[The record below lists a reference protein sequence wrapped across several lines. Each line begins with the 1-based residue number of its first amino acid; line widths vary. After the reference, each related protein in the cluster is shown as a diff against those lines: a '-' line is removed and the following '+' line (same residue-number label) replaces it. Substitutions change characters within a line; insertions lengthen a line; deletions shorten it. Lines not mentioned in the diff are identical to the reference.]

1 MRSFAIQPG
10 ALALSLLAISG
21 CQTVG
26 GPGVSSYFDCGGGER
41 IQVTYGRGGGA
52 ALRINNA
59 RPILLKSVQGVGGS
73 NFEGFGY
80 RLSVMGDTATWSGL
94 TREAPHQCRRVAVPR

>member
-1 MRSFAIQPG
+1 MRAIII
-10 ALALSLLAISG
+10 LAAATLPLAA

-26 GPGVSSYFDCGGGER
+26 GPGVSSYFACQTGET
-41 IQVTYGRGGGA
+41 IKVTYGKGGGA
-52 ALRINNA
+52 ALQIGTG
-59 RPILLKSVQGVGGS
+59 RPIFLTSVQGTGGS

-94 TREAPHQCRRVAVPR
+94 TREAPHQCSRVAVPR

>member
-1 MRSFAIQPG
+1 MRVQSFAG
-10 ALALSLLAISG
+10 VAALLLAS

-26 GPGVSSYFDCGGGER
+26 GPGASSYFSCSTGET
-41 IQVTYGRGGGA
+41 IKVTYGRGGA
-52 ALRINNA
+52 ALQIGRD
-59 RPILLKSVQGVGGS
+59 RPILLRSVQGAGGT

>member
-1 MRSFAIQPG
+1 MR
-10 ALALSLLAISG
+10 LAITVSLAILTLAA

-26 GPGVSSYFDCGGGER
+26 GPGVSSYFACRPDGT
-41 IQVTYGRGGGA
+41 IKVTYGKGGGA
-52 ALRINNA
+52 ALQVDNG
-59 RPILLKSVQGVGGS
+59 RPIVLKSVQGPGGT

-94 TREAPHQCRRVAVPR
+94 TREAPHQCRRMAVPR

>member
-1 MRSFAIQPG
+1 MRAMTFLAVAAV
-10 ALALSLLAISG
+10 ALVG
-21 CQTVG
+21 CQTIG
-26 GPGVSSYFDCGGGER
+26 GPGVSSYFDCGSGET
-41 IQVTYGRGGGA
+41 IKVTYGKRGGA
-52 ALRINNA
+52 ALQINNG
-59 RPILLKSVQGVGGS
+59 RTILLKSVQGVGGT